1 MFLQDRGKVTP
12 NGVIPAKA
20 GIQKVLMHLNCMDSP
35 EVIGQARLN
44 ISGMT
49 NTILFK
55 TKIVNKMQYDNTITQ
70 A

>member
-1 MFLQDRGKVTP
+1 MQDQKSQDYGKVTP

-20 GIQKVLMHLNCMDSP
+20 GMKKVLMHLNCMDS
-35 EVIGQARLN
+35 RLN